1 MTSHDPLSES
11 QSRSSIARLPPFL
24 RYRDP
29 VYAHAYT
36 LVALPTT
43 RTNATAQ
50 LAAYTTSI
58 CFNVNVQRTEGI
70 SRLTPSHPTKAQRIY
85 YAPLPEVIFFFSE
98 RKNRNPTPLFIFEER
113 RTKTKN
119 VSYQTKI
126 PLSLLVLSLLSY
138 HPRFQHLAFFFY
150 LVRFGFTFTSKAQTV
165 VSLSASYP
173 SIHLSIHLTACR
185 HLRHHLPR
193 EPILPSSPN
202 PIQPLRS
209 THSINRAFS
218 FHHHGLHR
226 RISYLPH
233 PQHIHP
239 PLSCALHINLAP
251 ILLSITKFNL
261 VLRVQIP
268 MNISTKAI
276 DYMYVSKTRI
286 TKGRRYP

>member
-138 HPRFQHLAFFFY
+138 HPRFQHLAFFSTW
-150 LVRFGFTFTSKAQTV
+150 FGSVLRSPQRLK
-165 VSLSASYP
+165 LSFHSRHP
-173 SIHLSIHLTACR
+173 IHLSIYPSISRHVATYATICPANPSFLHHPIQFNHYGRPIPSTAHFR
-185 HLRHHLPR
+185 SIIMGFIVASLIS
-193 EPILPSSPN
+193 PILNTYTHLSRAPCILTWPPSSFLL
-202 PIQPLRS
+202 QS
-209 THSINRAFS
+209 SIWYYACKSRC
-218 FHHHGLHR
+218 
-226 RISYLPH
+226 I
-233 PQHIHP
+233 
-239 PLSCALHINLAP
+239 
-251 ILLSITKFNL
+251 
-261 VLRVQIP
+261 
-268 MNISTKAI
+268 
-276 DYMYVSKTRI
+276 
-286 TKGRRYP
+286 